1 MEDPGFV
8 LVEAG
13 YNNCQVLSSNCPNG
27 PIEII
32 GKDGGYLFDS
42 NSEKS
47 LIEKLDHFIKETNS
61 EKQKKKIKLK
71 KRIKKFTS
79 FQHARVMQ
87 RSILN

>member
-1 MEDPGFV
+1 MGGSRFV

-47 LIEKLDHFIKETNS
+47 LIEKLDHFIKEQIRKT
-61 EKQKKKIKLK
+61 KKKIKLK
-71 KRIKKFTS
+71 KE
-79 FQHARVMQ
+79 
-87 RSILN
+87 